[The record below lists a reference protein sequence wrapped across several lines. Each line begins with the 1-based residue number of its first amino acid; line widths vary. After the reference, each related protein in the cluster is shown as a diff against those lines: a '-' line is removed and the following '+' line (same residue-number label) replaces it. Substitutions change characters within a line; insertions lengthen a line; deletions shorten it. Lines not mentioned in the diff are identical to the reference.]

1 MSKKAPQLGNLPPL
15 YNFFLNPYSDA
26 RFTRCPQCESK
37 TGQKKVP
44 LAIHVDPHYPII
56 MNYTCRYC
64 AKCDL
69 LIAHQDEIENYLYQ
83 MFTKRAPDAVGHD
96 YLVMGTTERAY
107 WKNGVNHPHGP
118 TDLLDNLH
126 GFKQYLKFEM
136 VGGWLPD
143 ETAPKPPPVTKFASK
158 TDNVKDAK
166 KLVAKMEANL
176 PISVRAGKGLLKML
190 RKQGFPISDRQTFSI
205 KSVFYGG
212 DEMGIAC
219 DVTPPGKHKEAI
231 VCSLTHLEIVGA
243 TPLAE
248 EMRRYQEIRKR
259 KLAQQDG
266 FGLRDFMFKR

>member
-56 MNYTCRYC
+56 LNYTCRYC

-126 GFKQYLKFEM
+126 GFKQYLNFEM

-143 ETAPKPPPVTKFASK
+143 ETAPKPPPVPKFASK

-176 PISVRAGKGLLKML
+176 PISVRASKGLLKML
-190 RKQGFPISDRQTFSI
+190 RKQGFPISDRQAFSI

-219 DVTPPGKHKEAI
+219 DVTPPGKHKKAV

-248 EMRRYQEIRKR
+248 EMRRYQEVRKR

-266 FGLRDFMFKR
+266 FGLRDFMVKR

>member
-1 MSKKAPQLGNLPPL
+1 MPALLVVRNVKLKPGKRKFPL
-15 YNFFLNPYSDA
+15 LFML
-26 RFTRCPQCESK
+26 T
-37 TGQKKVP
+37 
-44 LAIHVDPHYPII
+44 PHYPII
-56 MNYTCRYC
+56 LNYTCRYC

-126 GFKQYLKFEM
+126 GFKQYLNFEM

-143 ETAPKPPPVTKFASK
+143 ETAPKPPPVPKFASK

-176 PISVRAGKGLLKML
+176 PISVRASKGLLKML
-190 RKQGFPISDRQTFSI
+190 RKEGFPISDRQTFFI
-205 KSVFYGG
+205 KSVFYGS

-219 DVTPPGKHKEAI
+219 DVTPPGKHKKAV
-231 VCSLTHLEIVGA
+231 VCSLTHLEIVGTTA
-243 TPLAE
+243 LAE
-248 EMRRYQEIRKR
+248 EMRHYQEIRKR

-266 FGLRDFMFKR
+266 FGLRDFMVKR